1 LGSHSGFPWSIAFG
15 ASAQNPVGQGEDAV
29 VATIDQRPARAIQPF
44 HAALL
49 AATIPPFLGGLLS
62 DIAYTSTYEIQ
73 WSNFASWLIAGGVA
87 FTGFALLWAFID
99 LIRADRRRGRPLIYF
114 LLLLATFVLGLINSF
129 VHARDAWATMPGGL
143 ILSAIVTVLAI
154 LATWL
159 GFSSLRVGAMK

>member
-1 LGSHSGFPWSIAFG
+1 LGSHSGFPWSIAIG

-29 VATIDQRPARAIQPF
+29 VSTIDQRPARPIQPF

-62 DIAYTSTYEIQ
+62 DIAYAMSYEIQ
-73 WSNFASWLIAGGVA
+73 WSNFASWLVAGGV
-87 FTGFALLWAFID
+87 FLTGFVLLWAFID
-99 LIRADRRRGRPLIYF
+99 LVRADRRQKRQLVYF
-114 LLLLATFVLGLINSF
+114 LVLLATFVLGFVNSL
-129 VHARDAWATMPGGL
+129 VHARDAWASMPYGL
-143 ILSAIVTVLAI
+143 ILSAFVTVLAV

>member
-1 LGSHSGFPWSIAFG
+1 M
-15 ASAQNPVGQGEDAV
+15 AV
-29 VATIDQRPARAIQPF
+29 TYEQRPARAIQPF
-44 HAALL
+44 HAVLL
-49 AATIPPFLGGLLS
+49 AATIPLFLGGLLS
-62 DIAYTSTYEIQ
+62 DIAYSTTYEIQ

-87 FTGFALLWAFID
+87 FTGFTLLWACID
-99 LIRADRRRGRPLIYF
+99 LIRAVRRRGRPLIYC